1 MSQLLSF
8 YGRECP
14 HCQTME
20 PLVDRLEKELEV
32 AVERLEV
39 WHDDDNKDTLEA
51 YDKGVCGGVPYF
63 YNTETKGSIC
73 GEASYEEL
81 KAWALGQAQGE

>member
-1 MSQLLSF
+1 MSLINF

-14 HCQTME
+14 HCHTME
-20 PLVDRLEKELEV
+20 PIIDQLEKELDV
-32 AVERLEV
+32 SVERLEV
-39 WHDDDNKDTLEA
+39 WHDEGNKETLEA

-73 GEASYEEL
+73 GEATLDEL
-81 KAWALGQAQGE
+81 KDWALGKIQGE